1 MYEILFLVIF
11 LIIININ
18 ILYRYFNKIP
28 NKLKRLFYKNISIGI
43 EYFIKYL
50 NNKNLN
56 LRNHLCSEAIDSS
69 NKYEVLNPNDN
80 SDIDGYSEMLQLALK
95 TQGTSN
101 IAITGTYGSG
111 KSSFLRTFENR
122 YKEWN
127 YLHISLATFEES
139 KSNKE
144 ESSKDDIKEKQ
155 HQLIERS
162 ILQQIFYKE
171 KDKVIPFSRFKRIIN
186 IKKSSLILHSIF
198 IGMLILY
205 CVSIFF
211 PSKVEELF
219 IYDLKSKIKEYS
231 FISWII
237 IILFIYYFYKVIQYI
252 TKLKISKF
260 NIKSGEL
267 QIDNKDKTSILNEH
281 LDEILYF
288 FEVTSYNVVVI
299 EDLDRFDSTEIFVKL
314 RELNTLINNS
324 KDVNRK
330 VKFVYAIKDD
340 MFKDKDRTKFF
351 EFIVPI
357 IPYINSTSS
366 YLKLK
371 EKFKEENI
379 SEDFLRNVSLRI
391 NDMRLL
397 LNISNEYKIY
407 KHKINSRNIN
417 QERLLAM
424 IIYKNFYP
432 EDFAKLH
439 INEGEVFETFSN
451 KTKYI
456 NIKIDELSE
465 KIKKKDEE
473 INEYEIKIKV
483 EKSKSIEEL
492 RKIYIF
498 KIFEKVNNNN
508 FYIEGKQY
516 LLSNIDT
523 LIKDDEFK
531 VIKGGIVTNNYG
543 SKITSFED
551 LENKVN
557 EEFTYT
563 QREEIILNQKNKN
576 LEKLKQ
582 DLQELKDK
590 QNEIKK
596 YTISEIAKYDSSEIF
611 KNIGSKNLLQFLL
624 RDGYIREDE
633 YHNYISY
640 FFEGGLTKKDR
651 EFVLSVKDNKPFN
664 FEYELINKK
673 EVINHLAPRDFEVK
687 AILNYSLL
695 EYMFE
700 KNIKND
706 KFDNF
711 ITVLINNEDSRNFI
725 FDYINFGKN
734 LKKFID
740 IITQKWQQIC
750 IFIFKESQFTEEKK
764 EIYFKILFDNLILDN
779 LLKLNIEDSLKVY
792 IEISQKVPDNS
803 IFNDKFKELIRKL
816 KVKYQNIDD
825 TYEKNPAF
833 FEFIYKENLYKLN
846 EKMIDKMIFIKGE
859 PRKISEEKLKISHYT
874 TVKES
879 EAEDLKQY
887 IEQNI
892 NEYIEN
898 VFLQIETNTK
908 EDEKYIVELLNN
920 EDLEFKNKQSIIE
933 KEEAKISDISQIVK
947 QELWE
952 VLFDKNKV
960 TAIWKN
966 ILNYYQNKE
975 QNLDEMIINFI
986 SIEENYVELSN
997 SKMNQVKDFG
1007 KPLIEKISREILTN
1021 NNINDEAYSYIING
1035 IWIWKFY
1042 NLDISELST
1051 KKIDILIKNN
1061 KLKLENDNINNL
1073 KKYSPDNQ
1081 VELFK
1086 NFKEEFLEKHK
1097 EFILDEND
1105 YIKIFK
1111 STKFSIDEKMT
1122 IINALDLN
1130 IFDNEDISKLVTNI
1144 YLEANIEISNE
1155 LFYKL
1160 FENEHFD
1167 VALKLLTNQIPKLE
1181 EEQIP
1186 NLLDQFSEPYSK
1198 LREQSEE
1205 LLKFDKE
1212 EIDKELLVA
1221 LKKKGFIKD
1230 VKFNKKEILVY
1241 RK

>member
-1 MYEILFLVIF
+1 MFKIKNIFYIKVNNCLILVIR
-11 LIIININ
+11 I
-18 ILYRYFNKIP
+18 FNKLHLKIVE
-28 NKLKRLFYKNISIGI
+28 KLGNESID
-43 EYFIKYL
+43 
-50 NNKNLN
+50 NP
-56 LRNHLCSEAIDSS
+56 
-69 NKYEVLNPNDN
+69 NKYEVLSPKDN
-80 SDIDGYSEMLQLALK
+80 APIDGYSEMLQIALQ
-95 TQGTSN
+95 TSGTNN
-101 IAITGTYGSG
+101 IAVTGTYGSG
-111 KSSFLRTFENR
+111 KSSFLRTFEKNHV
-122 YKEWN
+122 EWN
-127 YLHISLATFEES
+127 YLHISLATFEETKN
-139 KSNKE
+139 KSITTEPIDVGDKTSIINKE
-144 ESSKDDIKEKQ
+144 NQ
-155 HQLIERS
+155 HKLIERS

-171 KDKVIPFSRFKRIIN
+171 KDKIIPFSRFKRIIN
-186 IKKSSLILHSIF
+186 IKNKFLMLHTILLSL
-198 IGMLILY
+198 LILY
-205 CVSIFF
+205 SLSIFY
-211 PSKVEELF
+211 PAKVQEF
-219 IYDLKSKIKEYS
+219 INYDLNLRLKEYYWLF
-231 FISWII
+231 FIAISIS
-237 IILFIYYFYKVIQYI
+237 IYYLYKIIQYS
-252 TKLKISKF
+252 TKLKVNKF
-260 NIKSGEL
+260 NLKNGEL
-267 QIDNKDKTSILNEH
+267 HVGGKDNSSILNEH

-288 FEVTSYNVVVI
+288 FEVTSYDVVVI
-299 EDLDRFDSTEIFVKL
+299 EDLDRFDSTEIFIKL

-516 LLSNIDT
+516 LLSNIDK

-740 IITQKWQQIC
+740 II
-750 IFIFKESQFTEEKK
+750 
-764 EIYFKILFDNLILDN
+764 
-779 LLKLNIEDSLKVY
+779 
-792 IEISQKVPDNS
+792 
-803 IFNDKFKELIRKL
+803 
-816 KVKYQNIDD
+816 
-825 TYEKNPAF
+825 
-833 FEFIYKENLYKLN
+833 
-846 EKMIDKMIFIKGE
+846 
-859 PRKISEEKLKISHYT
+859 
-874 TVKES
+874 
-879 EAEDLKQY
+879 
-887 IEQNI
+887 
-892 NEYIEN
+892 
-898 VFLQIETNTK
+898 
-908 EDEKYIVELLNN
+908 
-920 EDLEFKNKQSIIE
+920 
-933 KEEAKISDISQIVK
+933 
-947 QELWE
+947 
-952 VLFDKNKV
+952 
-960 TAIWKN
+960 
-966 ILNYYQNKE
+966 
-975 QNLDEMIINFI
+975 
-986 SIEENYVELSN
+986 
-997 SKMNQVKDFG
+997 
-1007 KPLIEKISREILTN
+1007 
-1021 NNINDEAYSYIING
+1021 
-1035 IWIWKFY
+1035 
-1042 NLDISELST
+1042 
-1051 KKIDILIKNN
+1051 
-1061 KLKLENDNINNL
+1061 
-1073 KKYSPDNQ
+1073 
-1081 VELFK
+1081 
-1086 NFKEEFLEKHK
+1086 
-1097 EFILDEND
+1097 
-1105 YIKIFK
+1105 
-1111 STKFSIDEKMT
+1111 
-1122 IINALDLN
+1122 
-1130 IFDNEDISKLVTNI
+1130 
-1144 YLEANIEISNE
+1144 
-1155 LFYKL
+1155 
-1160 FENEHFD
+1160 
-1167 VALKLLTNQIPKLE
+1167 
-1181 EEQIP
+1181 
-1186 NLLDQFSEPYSK
+1186 
-1198 LREQSEE
+1198 
-1205 LLKFDKE
+1205 
-1212 EIDKELLVA
+1212 
-1221 LKKKGFIKD
+1221 
-1230 VKFNKKEILVY
+1230 
-1241 RK
+1241 